1 VIRPPPAPI
10 ISAALSGFVI
20 GVVATLLATGSIAQ
34 NNGSASTTP
43 VPTPLSTPSRNLS
56 DAAMAARLK
65 VLVSREL
72 GPSPLKSQPRL
83 IHLSVSPSPP
93 INPLQPDVTNG
104 LRTVLIRF
112 RLNDHPL
119 GGAWRVRA
127 AKGDV
132 FLVLRGLY
140 TSGLPVGNVEMV
152 GVFPLKSATPKM
164 VLQVY
169 METDTAAKLQWRK
182 MGRNE
187 INEGTVWKML
197 NYKWVD
203 PRFGQAGVLHNP

>member
-10 ISAALSGFVI
+10 VSAALSGFVI
-20 GVVATLLATGSIAQ
+20 GVLATLLATGSIAHSS
-34 NNGSASTTP
+34 GGASSTP
-43 VPTPLSTPSRNLS
+43 VPTPLSTEAPNVS
-56 DAAMAARLK
+56 DAAMGARLR
-65 VLVSREL
+65 VLVAREL
-72 GPSPLKSQPRL
+72 GPSPAKSQPRL
-83 IHLSVSPSPP
+83 IHLSVSPSAP
-93 INPLQPDVTNG
+93 INPLQPDVNSR
-104 LRTVLIRF
+104 LRTVVIRF

-119 GGAWRVRA
+119 GGVWRVRA

-140 TSGLPVGNVEMV
+140 TSGLPVGNVEMI
-152 GVFPLKSATPKM
+152 GVFPLKSAGPKM

-182 MGRNE
+182 LGRNE

-197 NYKWVD
+197 DYKWID
-203 PRFGQAGVLHNP
+203 PRFGQAGALHNP